1 VKRAVIAGAT
11 TAVVLAA
18 TLTAVHLRREQEW
31 SHGGD
36 DVTVAVSSEL
46 ATPATLAQVAE
57 RWGAPPGE
65 ATTLMTAEQVFVVR
79 VTWSGATPTGSFQVV
94 ALDARVDPPQI
105 LAADGGWA
113 ANGATGSNWS
123 SAYEELASRY
133 GWLRRVAAA
142 NYTDANG
149 MNSMPTAA
157 VGAPAADSGS
167 VTAWF
172 RLIGTAPV
180 PLKDAA
186 GEVIVALI
194 KVDDDGE
201 VRWARRVSG

>member
-1 VKRAVIAGAT
+1 MKRAVIAGAA

-18 TLTAVHLRREQEW
+18 TLTAVHLRREHEW

-46 ATPATLAQVAE
+46 ATRATFAQVTE
-57 RWGAPPGE
+57 RLGASPGE
-65 ATTLMTAEQVFVVR
+65 ATTLVTADQALVVR

-94 ALDARVDPPQI
+94 ALDARVDPPQV
-105 LAADGGWA
+105 LAADGGRTST
-113 ANGATGSNWS
+113 GATGSHWAG
-123 SAYEELASRY
+123 AYEELASRY
-133 GWLRRVAAA
+133 DWLRGVAAA

-157 VGAPAADSGS
+157 VGAPATDSGS

-172 RLIGTAPV
+172 RPMGTAPV
-180 PLKDAA
+180 PLKDATR
-186 GEVIVALI
+186 EVIVALI

-201 VRWARRVSG
+201 VRWARRVAG